1 MKQETVHSGGM
12 FAATG
17 IAALGTVG
25 ANLTTF
31 RGLGHW
37 DAVWIGAFVV
47 AWLLLSAAAVNF
59 DPKRLLW

>member
-1 MKQETVHSGGM
+1 M

-17 IAALGTVG
+17 LAGVATLG

-31 RGLGHW
+31 RGINSMNPIWVG
-37 DAVWIGAFVV
+37 GFVV

-59 DPKRLLW
+59 DWKRWLW